1 MRRSTQF
8 AAILGTFFGGLL
20 GSTGTI
26 LVFKK
31 LDKLEHKKDLEA
43 EAEHIAE
50 VAETYEIRIKK
61 LKEYYE
67 SKEIE
72 EENDISEIKKSDEIV
87 NEKAKEAHKRITLDK
102 VIENPD
108 EPKILNPKFVYQDR
122 LAEEDNA
129 KPTDY
134 SKISRDKYTDLKKEY
149 EREPIIDESVKFPHL
164 ITQDSYEHAGGYVK
178 EEVMYYE
185 QNGIFATLDDDT
197 IVDHI
202 TEEYIGL
209 DNLNLFGS
217 QQASLDGKSSLYELY
232 LRDEVLHIDYH
243 IIYNGTEDFDHL
255 GDCR

>member
-1 MRRSTQF
+1 MRKSTQF
-8 AAILGTFFGGLL
+8 AAILGVFFGGLL

-50 VAETYEIRIKK
+50 VAEMYENRIKK
-61 LKEYYE
+61 LKDLKI
-67 SKEIE
+67 SGAAE
-72 EENDISEIKKSDEIV
+72 EAKNDDKIV
-87 NEKAKEAHKRITLDK
+87 NEKAKESHSRLTFDK
-102 VIENPD
+102 VIDEPE
-108 EPKILNPKFVYQDR
+108 EPKITNPKFLYQEKI
-122 LAEEDNA
+122 AEED
-129 KPTDY
+129 KKKQMDY
-134 SKISRDKYTDLKKEY
+134 SKISREKYTDLKKEY
-149 EREPIIDESVKFPHL
+149 EREAPDIDEHPFPHL
-164 ITQDSYEHAGGYVK
+164 ITQDSYEHAAGYVK